1 MDVAFNQHSSHAR
14 RKNRSSTNLN
24 HLTLAPLTTK
34 LPLADPEELAAIQTA
49 PPAASTSYL
58 QGKSAPTTP
67 RLLSHSPARS
77 RSQSRR
83 VPVGSVT
90 LAKSKSTTHLHR
102 KSTSGT
108 ATPTASNGHRH
119 HRTDD
124 NFGVDPNDS
133 DWLLRAGAMLS
144 GEYREYKGQAWLETR
159 ASSTNL
165 VGTHTAAPDAEELAF
180 EQKMAREYHG
190 HSSSS
195 RHQSRRGSV
204 QILEDESIYMTAT
217 SSPPGSRLPSR
228 SQSRLG
234 SRTQLMTPRERRSL
248 DGYFN
253 GGGHHQVRDE
263 DFPGPDFVNLDEM
276 LEAVEQD
283 TSIEDDAHV
292 RRLVKKEKQD
302 GAGAWFG
309 SVLGWNLFSV
319 EENDEETDDE
329 DYDESDAAG
338 ESGRDA
344 SPDDDVARLERRRSS
359 GIPRFEGIT
368 TVPEARVPPPKANEG
383 GWQDAAWL
391 LSVASKVLL

>member
-1 MDVAFNQHSSHAR
+1 MDVTVAYNQHSSHAR

-24 HLTLAPLTTK
+24 HLSLAPLTTK
-34 LPLADPEELAAIQTA
+34 LPLSDPEELPAIQTA
-49 PPAASTSYL
+49 PLVPSTSYL

-83 VPVGSVT
+83 ATGTASLP
-90 LAKSKSTTHLHR
+90 KSKSTTHLHR
-102 KSTSGT
+102 TSTSGT
-108 ATPTASNGHRH
+108 ATPTAAGRRHRMEDANGGGPLSA
-119 HRTDD
+119 
-124 NFGVDPNDS
+124 NEPNNS

-165 VGTHTAAPDAEELAF
+165 VGTHSAALDAEEIAF
-180 EQKMAREYHG
+180 EHKMAREYQH
-190 HSSSS
+190 SSS
-195 RHQSRRGSV
+195 RHHSRRGSV

-228 SQSRLG
+228 SHSRVS
-234 SRTQLMTPRERRSL
+234 SRTQLMTPRERRSM

-253 GGGHHQVRDE
+253 GHHPQVD
-263 DFPGPDFVNLDEM
+263 DDIPGPDFVNLDET
-276 LEAVEQD
+276 LEAIEQD
-283 TSIEDDAHV
+283 TSIEDEAHV
-292 RRLVKKEKQD
+292 RRLVKREKQD

-309 SVLGWNLFSV
+309 NVLGWRLFSV
-319 EENDEETDDE
+319 DENDEETDEEDDE
-329 DYDESDAAG
+329 ESYVAG
-338 ESGRDA
+338 ESGGDA
-344 SPDDDVARLERRRSS
+344 SPYNLAVMERRRTN
-359 GIPRFEGIT
+359 GLARFEGIT
-368 TVPEARVPPPKANEG
+368 TVPEARVPPPKADEG